1 MSINV
6 PMNSAKNSFK
16 YWLASVCLVMRWY
29 RFLDDDDDVDE
40 AGGMLSF
47 YNKIS
52 EWIFSN

>member
-29 RFLDDDDDVDE
+29 RFLDDGDIDE

-47 YNKIS
+47 YNQIS